1 MKRLI
6 FAFFSFVI
14 FVGVVNGNTLE
25 ERVKLLEK
33 KVEQLENEVSQL
45 KNNKSKP
52 VKVPQ
57 RPVPIDEKNLTGNNS
72 GIVAQLPKPV
82 DFEVVEKRFHEAER
96 EELLWNRDSK
106 IIFVVKFKSLLNK
119 PADVITGKFI
129 VMNQEGKVLATQ
141 PVKINKAFNFIR
153 GTTIKPNEVVKMNV
167 EIVYEN
173 NNQDLRYLKDAPLS
187 ELKFK
192 FEPIEVVFT
201 DGTIIYYQKP
211 TNQVI
216 HK

>member
-6 FAFFSFVI
+6 QVFLSFVFLI
-14 FVGVVNGNTLE
+14 GIVNATTLE

-33 KVEQLENEVSQL
+33 KVEQLEDEISQL
-45 KNNKSKP
+45 KGQKNGQ

-57 RPVPIDEKNLTGNNS
+57 RPIPIEEKNLTGNTVNM
-72 GIVAQLPKPV
+72 VAQLPKPV
-82 DFEVVEKRFHEAER
+82 DFEVVDKKFHEAER

-106 IIFVVKFKSLLNK
+106 IIFVVKFKSLLDK

-129 VMNQEGKVLATQ
+129 VMNKEGKVLAIQ

-153 GTTIKPNEVVKMNV
+153 GTTIKPNEIIKMEV
-167 EIVYEN
+167 EIVYESN
-173 NNQDLRYLKDAPLS
+173 NEDLRYLRDAPIS

-201 DGTIIYYQKP
+201 DGTIIYYKKP